1 MPDEYEVT
9 NVAETEIS
17 SLAPGVPGTPAYVVS
32 MRKPDGE
39 MHHHTMP
46 KHTIAAKAIEYGMD
60 SEADFDDVVDMILH
74 EPFAPNAGEP
84 GDPAVLA
91 GYFTKIGGQ
100 VVAAS
105 LHTAET
111 IKDAREAEQ
120 LRTQHAKEHNV
131 RINFPPEH
139 SNKLWAAHRAERKA
153 VREGTREEHP
163 ELRNLR
169 NTVQAQRREIRG
181 RSDGKPLRG

>member
-60 SEADFDDVVDMILH
+60 SEADFDEVVDMILH
-74 EPFAPNAGEP
+74 EP

-120 LRTQHAKEHNV
+120 LRTQYAKEHNV
-131 RINFPPEH
+131 RIHFPPEH
-139 SNKLWAAHRAERKA
+139 NNKLWAAHRAERKA
-153 VREGTREEHP
+153 VREGTRKEHP
-163 ELRNLR
+163 GLENLR

-181 RSDGKPLRG
+181 RSDGKPLRR